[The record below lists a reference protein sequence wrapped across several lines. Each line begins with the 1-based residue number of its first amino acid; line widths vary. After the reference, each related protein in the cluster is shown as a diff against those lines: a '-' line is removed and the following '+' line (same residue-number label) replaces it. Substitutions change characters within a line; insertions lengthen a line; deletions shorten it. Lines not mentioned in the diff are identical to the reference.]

1 MTTKHQN
8 DPFFDTIAAQAMDD
22 FEESAQSY
30 FDRLDPED
38 DIDIGA
44 DDEDIATLTAA
55 ILDLKTF
62 DKEVRKLARF
72 DDEYSYLKALD
83 NY

>member
-22 FEESAQSY
+22 FEESAKSY

-44 DDEDIATLTAA
+44 DDEDIEALNAA
-55 ILDLKTF
+55 IIDSKAF
-62 DKEVRKLARF
+62 DMEARKLARY